1 MMRRY
6 NIFAFIMILLVE
18 DEDSVRDF
26 IAGCMKAAGFVIHPV
41 TSVEELESTL
51 AFENRPSPDIVILD
65 RLLHAKDSS
74 EFIPH
79 IRAKWPGAG
88 VLVLSTIGN
97 AIEKAKVI
105 DLGAD
110 DYMSKPFSVEELVSR
125 VKSLLRRPREVKSQV
140 ISYGDIVLSFES
152 QTVEAKG
159 QKLDLSRKEFLML
172 STLIKKPTRVFNKFQ
187 LLDLVWDTNTDV
199 ESNVVEVTIMNLRKK
214 LQDTG
219 CRAQI
224 LSRRNVGYWIED

>member
-1 MMRRY
+1 
-6 NIFAFIMILLVE
+6 MILLVE

-26 IAGCMKAAGFVIHPV
+26 VTDCLKAAGFVVLPV
-41 TSVEELESTL
+41 STVEELESTL
-51 AFENRPSPDIVILD
+51 AFENRPSPEVVILD

-74 EFIPH
+74 EHIPH
-79 IRAKWPGAG
+79 MRAKWPGAG
-88 VLVLSTIGN
+88 ILVLSTIGN

-140 ISYGDIVLSFES
+140 LSFGDITLSFDS
-152 QTVEAKG
+152 QSAEAKG
-159 QKLDLSRKEFLML
+159 HRLDLSRKEFLML
-172 STLIKKPTRVFNKFQ
+172 STLLKKPTRVFTKFQ

-214 LQDTG
+214 LQETG

>member
-1 MMRRY
+1 
-6 NIFAFIMILLVE
+6 MILLVE
-18 DEDSVRDF
+18 DEESVRDF
-26 IAGCMKAAGFVIHPV
+26 ITGCMKAAGFVVHPLV
-41 TSVEELESTL
+41 SIEELEALLVT
-51 AFENRPSPDIVILD
+51 ENRPSPDIIILD

-74 EFIPH
+74 EYIPQM
-79 IRAKWPGAG
+79 RDRWPGAG
-88 VLVLSTIGN
+88 ILVLSTIGN

-110 DYMSKPFSVEELVSR
+110 DYMSKPFSVEELLSR
-125 VKSLLRRPREVKSQV
+125 VKSLMRRPREVKSQ
-140 ISYGDIVLSFES
+140 ILSFGEVVMNFDS
-152 QTVEAKG
+152 QTAEAKG
-159 QKLDLSRKEFLML
+159 KKLDLSRKEFLML
-172 STLIKKPTRVFNKFQ
+172 STLMKKPTRVFNKFQ

-219 CRAQI
+219 CKAQI